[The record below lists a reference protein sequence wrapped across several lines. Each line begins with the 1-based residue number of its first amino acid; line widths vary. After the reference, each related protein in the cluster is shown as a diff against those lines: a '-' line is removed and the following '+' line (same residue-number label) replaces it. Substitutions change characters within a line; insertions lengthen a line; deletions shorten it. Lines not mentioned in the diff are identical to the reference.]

1 MYSANISW
9 QLSGRAMGE
18 KVENILNNNKENHE
32 ISDKKRKRGEKIEK
46 VEFEE
51 FIEKVTKPYPNCM
64 VCKEKLD
71 KQID

>member
-1 MYSANISW
+1 MYFANSSR
-9 QLSGRAMGE
+9 QLNSKAMGE
-18 KVENILNNNKENHE
+18 KMENNLNTNRENQQ
-32 ISDKKRKRGEKIEK
+32 ISDEKRKRGEKIGK
-46 VEFEE
+46 GEFEE

>member
-9 QLSGRAMGE
+9 QLNSRAMGE
-18 KVENILNNNKENHE
+18 KVENIPTNNKENLG
-32 ISDKKRKRGEKIEK
+32 ISDEKRKRGEKIEK
-46 VEFEE
+46 AEFEE

-64 VCKEKLD
+64 ICKEKLD

>member
-18 KVENILNNNKENHE
+18 KVENKENHE